1 MEQVLLVD
9 ENDQEL
15 GVMEKMQAHREGLLH
30 RAFSVLIFNSKNELL
45 LQKRAVKKYH
55 SGGLWTNTCCSH
67 PRPEEQILT
76 AANRRLK
83 EEMGIQTELNPLFH
97 FIYKTELD
105 NDMIEHELDHVLIG
119 ISDSLP
125 NLNLEEAEDYRFIS
139 LSELNNEIKAFPDNF
154 TVWFK
159 IIIQHYQDYL
169 TSNGNQI

>member
-9 ENDQEL
+9 ENDQEI
-15 GVMEKMQAHREGLLH
+15 GIMEKMQAHREGLLH

-67 PRPEEQILT
+67 PRPEEQIVT

-83 EEMGIQTELNPLFH
+83 EEMGIQAELNPLFH

-125 NLNLEEAEDYRFIS
+125 NLNPEEAEDYRFIS
-139 LSELNNEIKAFPDNF
+139 LAELNKEIKAFPDNF

-159 IIIQHYQDYL
+159 IIIQHYQDHL
-169 TSNGNQI
+169 TSNGSQI

>member
-9 ENDQEL
+9 ENDQEI
-15 GVMEKMQAHREGLLH
+15 GIMEKMQAHREGLLH

-67 PRPEEQILT
+67 PRPEEQIVS

-83 EEMGIQTELNPLFH
+83 EEMGIQAELNPLFH

-125 NLNLEEAEDYRFIS
+125 NLNPEEAEDYRFIS
-139 LSELNNEIKAFPDNF
+139 LAELNKEIKAFPDNF

-159 IIIQHYQDYL
+159 IIIQHYQDHL
-169 TSNGNQI
+169 TSNGSQI

>member
-169 TSNGNQI
+169 TSNGSQI

>member
-9 ENDQEL
+9 ENDQEI
-15 GVMEKMQAHREGLLH
+15 GIMEKMQAHREGLLH

-67 PRPEEQILT
+67 PRPEEQIVT

-83 EEMGIQTELNPLFH
+83 EEMGIQAELNPLFH

-119 ISDSLP
+119 TSDSLP
-125 NLNLEEAEDYRFIS
+125 NLNPEEAEDYRFIS
-139 LSELNNEIKAFPDNF
+139 LAELNKEIKAFPDNF

-159 IIIQHYQDYL
+159 IIIQHYQDHL
-169 TSNGNQI
+169 TSNGSQI